1 MNEQNNTRAKPDPF
15 KPPRAELLEP
25 ARPTGFR
32 SAGHAFLIGC
42 RNGFFW
48 SIVLGGPMACLL
60 VPTFPR
66 VRSFDANGNVI
77 PFPDEISWLAFFN
90 LAAPFFAFISAI
102 WTVSAGL
109 SLLVTHLRHQHTRL
123 PMAADDDNTMTRRD

>member
-1 MNEQNNTRAKPDPF
+1 
-15 KPPRAELLEP
+15 
-25 ARPTGFR
+25 
-32 SAGHAFLIGC
+32 
-42 RNGFFW
+42 
-48 SIVLGGPMACLL
+48 MACLL

-77 PFPDEISWLAFFN
+77 PFPDEISWLAFLN

-109 SLLVTHLRHQHTRL
+109 SLLVTHLRHQHTRSR
-123 PMAADDDNTMTRRD
+123 MAADDNNTMTRRD